1 MKIIPKCI
9 GLTRLVAFPP
19 MARSASA
26 KAALRR
32 VIIPQGI
39 IEADRAGT
47 DVVKLVAEKVGAAQ
61 FAVVEDIRGLIG
73 TFSCSYDNIIN

>member
-1 MKIIPKCI
+1 MCI
-9 GLTRLVAFPP
+9 GLTSLVAFPP

-32 VIIPQGI
+32 VLVSQRI
-39 IEADRAGT
+39 IEANRART
-47 DVVKLVAEKVGAAQ
+47 DGGKLVAEKVGAAQ